1 MAERTASREEVH
13 EILENVD
20 FTGKFR
26 QTESGWWIAYCEEV
40 PEARTQGETKEE
52 AKENLKD
59 AIAFILEDYSPEQLQ
74 TLKTVLTLEEREHL
88 AL

>member
-1 MAERTASREEVH
+1 MATRQKIH
-13 EILENVD
+13 EILGDVA

-26 QTESGWWIAYCEEV
+26 QTESGWWIAYCAEV

-52 AKENLKD
+52 AIENLTD
-59 AIAFILEDYSPEQLQ
+59 AVAFMLEDCSPEQLEQ
-74 TLKTVLTLEEREHL
+74 LRRELTAEEHELL